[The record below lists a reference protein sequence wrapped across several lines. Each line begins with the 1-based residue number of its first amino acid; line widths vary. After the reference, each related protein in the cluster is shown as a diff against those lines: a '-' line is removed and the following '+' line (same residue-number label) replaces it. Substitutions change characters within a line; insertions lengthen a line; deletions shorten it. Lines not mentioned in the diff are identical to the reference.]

1 MKLEHTVNVKPRIV
15 YNMIVPYAE
24 LFFLT
29 VRELFMVVSVR
40 FTVLKGSQMFE
51 NAHEPWTVR
60 SNVERFETYVRSLRK
75 ENKRRN

>member
-1 MKLEHTVNVKPRIV
+1 MKREHTVNVKPRIV

-40 FTVLKGSQMFE
+40 FTVLKGSQMVE
-51 NAHEPWTVR
+51 NAHEP
-60 SNVERFETYVRSLRK
+60 
-75 ENKRRN
+75 